1 MDTPKAMRSC
11 WLLISRAFKASLE
24 KIMFLPLVTVTS
36 RLALLYKCRR
46 ALGSFDVMNVNVMIQ
61 C

>member
-1 MDTPKAMRSC
+1 
-11 WLLISRAFKASLE
+11 
-24 KIMFLPLVTVTS
+24 MFLPLVTVTS